1 MYLSLSM
8 SWNENILS
16 SLVTVTKFKNPGN
29 AKHVRYVTKLF
40 FKKIQIHEMHFY
52 SLIEHPRSN
61 DIFWQLTMGRFCEKI
76 VESWVISMVV
86 VCSSR
91 VTLSKEPHPWIYE
104 RRMVFIQKSGGHQ
117 KILGEVKS
125 KMDEFMNDSIFTIA
139 NINLKKL
146 RWRIEVRR

>member
-1 MYLSLSM
+1 
-8 SWNENILS
+8 
-16 SLVTVTKFKNPGN
+16 
-29 AKHVRYVTKLF
+29 
-40 FKKIQIHEMHFY
+40 
-52 SLIEHPRSN
+52 
-61 DIFWQLTMGRFCEKI
+61 MGRFCEKI

-117 KILGEVKS
+117 KILGEAKS
-125 KMDEFMNDSIFTIA
+125 KMDEFMYDSFFTIA

-146 RWRIEVRR
+146 RWRIEVRREESWALHKNVGAALTKINGSDIRPLRNSKFYNFVYRKWFAAFICPWQTQLLKVGTIWMYKRT